1 MEVFVFLC
9 FSVFRIVR
17 VAGSPSPHV
26 AFIISAHGRRLW
38 FVSAFAVAFL
48 AIDGSVCCRL
58 EGNGAGFAAFGAFCV
73 KVHLLDSP
81 LFAI

>member
-1 MEVFVFLC
+1 VEVFMLFC
-9 FSVFRIVR
+9 FVLSMAVR

-26 AFIISAHGRRLW
+26 AFIISVHGRRLW
-38 FVSAFAVAFL
+38 FISAFAVAFL
-48 AIDGSVCCRL
+48 AIDGSVCQRL
-58 EGNGAGFAAFGAFCV
+58 ERNGAGFAAFGAFCV